1 MPVSKTETDIDI
13 TPIGQEETLTPEEK
27 MTVEKAEK
35 RMKNYQNRGISFI
48 QCPQC
53 GTIHKGHNLA
63 GLVSCHAYFQTPKG
77 WSRCIWERP
86 KTDDELHRQE
96 DLIQR
101 QIKRA
106 IEGRSK
112 KSDLFFIK

>member
-13 TPIGQEETLTPEEK
+13 LPINEDPGLNEDEK
-27 MTVEKAEK
+27 TVLAKAEK
-35 RMKNYQNRGISFI
+35 RMKNCQNRGIYFV

-53 GTIHKGHNLA
+53 GTLHKAHNLA
-63 GLVSCHAYFQTPKG
+63 GLVACHAYFQTPKG
-77 WSRCIWERP
+77 WRRCIWKRP
-86 KTDDELHRQE
+86 MTEDENHRQE
-96 DLIQR
+96 ELLQR

-112 KSDLFFIK
+112 KGDIFY